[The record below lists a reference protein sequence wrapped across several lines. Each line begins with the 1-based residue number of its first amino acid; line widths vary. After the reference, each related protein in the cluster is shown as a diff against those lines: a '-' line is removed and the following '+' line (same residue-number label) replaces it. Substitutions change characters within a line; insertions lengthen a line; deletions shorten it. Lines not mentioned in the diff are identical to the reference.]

1 VGNPLIIKSY
11 AKFWFSNWIYFHI
24 MEENFHN
31 SPVALK

>member
-1 VGNPLIIKSY
+1 
-11 AKFWFSNWIYFHI
+11 